1 MKYKLREVAQIC
13 YGKNQKEVQCAHSEI
28 PILGT
33 GGLMG
38 YSSKPLYSKPSVL
51 IGRKGSISKV
61 RYIEQP
67 FWTVDTLF
75 YTKINEDIVYPRYL
89 YYLLS
94 LIDFSLYDEGTSIPS
109 LRTETLNNVE
119 IEVPSLDVQKKS
131 LVILEAID
139 KKIEN
144 NTKLND
150 NLEEQIELYY
160 QYLFVTNAKSK
171 WKKGTISDLGDVIG
185 GGTPSKARPEY
196 YTKNGIGWITPKD
209 LATTKAKFISHGEND
224 ISELGLK
231 NSSATIMPKGTILFS
246 SRAPIGYIAIASGE
260 VTTNQ
265 GFKSVVP
272 HPEIGTAYVYSF
284 IKHNIPVIEGLGSG
298 TTFKEVS
305 GGTMRNV
312 PAIIPDEG
320 TLRKFTD
327 FCTPLLNQQYV
338 ISEENRKLTS
348 LRDYLLPMLMSGQIS
363 IGD

>member
-139 KKIEN
+139 KKIEI

-150 NLEEQIELYY
+150 NL
-160 QYLFVTNAKSK
+160 A
-171 WKKGTISDLGDVIG
+171 
-185 GGTPSKARPEY
+185 A
-196 YTKNGIGWITPKD
+196 
-209 LATTKAKFISHGEND
+209 
-224 ISELGLK
+224 
-231 NSSATIMPKGTILFS
+231 
-246 SRAPIGYIAIASGE
+246 
-260 VTTNQ
+260 
-265 GFKSVVP
+265 
-272 HPEIGTAYVYSF
+272 
-284 IKHNIPVIEGLGSG
+284 
-298 TTFKEVS
+298 
-305 GGTMRNV
+305 
-312 PAIIPDEG
+312 
-320 TLRKFTD
+320 
-327 FCTPLLNQQYV
+327 
-338 ISEENRKLTS
+338 
-348 LRDYLLPMLMSGQIS
+348 
-363 IGD
+363 